1 MLQLNYEIKTT
12 DFHFYLD
19 KKLITK
25 KYIELFKK
33 IVINGLKST
42 TKIHEINI
50 PTADNGF
57 VTVVLSIKGKD
68 SLFLKYNSN
77 SIIKNTVNL
86 DILELKELYKIITN
100 EEYPSDIS
108 L

>member
-12 DFHFYLD
+12 GFHFYLD
-19 KKLITK
+19 KKSITK

-33 IVINGLKST
+33 KVANGLKST

-50 PTADNGF
+50 PTADKGF
-57 VTVVLSIKGKD
+57 ISVVLSIKGKD
-68 SLFLKYNSN
+68 SLFLKHNSN
-77 SIIKNTVNL
+77 NIIKNTVSL
-86 DILELKELYKIITN
+86 DILELNELYKIITN
-100 EEYPSDIS
+100 EEISSDIS